1 MSTPPS
7 TQLLTSPAIHFEKY
21 WLVTALDEQINSF
34 GDERWFGK
42 GKCHLWVPRGEEGGR
57 EGRGKV
63 KLLQV
68 RALGFSLY
76 RLARWLTCKSTRL
89 PCRRHRRR
97 GFNPW
102 VRKIPWRRKWQPTP
116 VFLLGKSHGQRSLV
130 GYSPWGQKSW
140 ARLSD

>member
-102 VRKIPWRRKWQPTP
+102 VRKIPWGREMATHSSVLTWKIPWTEEPGG
-116 VFLLGKSHGQRSLV
+116 LLPMGSEELGTT
-130 GYSPWGQKSW
+130 
-140 ARLSD
+140 